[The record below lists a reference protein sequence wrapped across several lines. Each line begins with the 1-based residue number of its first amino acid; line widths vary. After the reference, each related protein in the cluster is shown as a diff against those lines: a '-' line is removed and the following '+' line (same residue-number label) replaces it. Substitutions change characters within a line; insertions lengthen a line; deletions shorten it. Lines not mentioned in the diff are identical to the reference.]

1 MLILDAYL
9 NENIYSSDYMVKP
22 LHMKKSKNN
31 KYVYIILTNTKT
43 VVGKAI
49 KLVTNTEYIHACI
62 SLDKDLNHVY
72 GIGRRFKDDGSY
84 IKILGREDLSKGIYK
99 INNADYVQIRFPIS
113 NE

>member
-72 GIGRRFKDDGSY
+72 GIGRRFKDDGDRKS
-84 IKILGREDLSKGIYK
+84 
-99 INNADYVQIRFPIS
+99 VV
-113 NE
+113 